1 MLVPKE
7 ELSRTVYHTVQ
18 QTLRSDP
25 RNRFDGYDA
34 VLDFR
39 EFVTFILTP
48 SVATMLIQEDTG
60 MVYSISVVNAI
71 RRATSILDGVTDVSF
86 NSGQG
91 RAPRATEPQPAQRN
105 YPKLSPGQPRENLRA
120 QLLYPSPATPDPTLR
135 EQNLSTSSL
144 EKRHPTTFSAQDDR
158 AHRNRIAAQK
168 SRNRRKAEL
177 SYLERRVSELEEENR
192 QLRVCLLV
200 ARNEP
205 QCNQTTAQNNN
216 TELRERLMA
225 LEKGWEVVVAA
236 AQVLDANGRGGGT
249 SLTGS

>member
-1 MLVPKE
+1 MQSKADFTSAIQGRHCGYYGPNGASVIESEILAMLVPKE

-34 VLDFR
+34 VFDFR
-39 EFVTFILTP
+39 EFVTFVLTP

-60 MVYSISVVNAI
+60 MVYSISVANAI

-86 NSGQG
+86 NSEQG
-91 RAPRATEPQPAQRN
+91 RAPRATEPQA
-105 YPKLSPGQPRENLRA
+105 GQPRENLRA
-120 QLLYPSPATPDPTLR
+120 QLLYSSPATPDPTLR

-144 EKRHPTTFSAQDDR
+144 EMRHPTTFSAQDDR

-177 SYLERRVSELEEENR
+177 SYLERRGK
-192 QLRVCLLV
+192 
-200 ARNEP
+200 
-205 QCNQTTAQNNN
+205 QTMAQKNN
-216 TELRERLMA
+216 TELRERLIA

-249 SLTGS
+249 SLMGS